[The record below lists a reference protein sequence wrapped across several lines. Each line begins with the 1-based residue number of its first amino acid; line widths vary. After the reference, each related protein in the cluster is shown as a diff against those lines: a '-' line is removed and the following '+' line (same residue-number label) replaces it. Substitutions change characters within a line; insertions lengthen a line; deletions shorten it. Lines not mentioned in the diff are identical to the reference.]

1 MKSLIPLL
9 LAIIS
14 IAYPAMVYFGIQYL
28 SPAYFALLIFALAI
42 AKFLSTRNQTGKD
55 QWLLLLAVTAYS
67 LWLLVSNSEEWL
79 KLYPVIIS
87 WCLAAI
93 FILSL
98 RHPETIL
105 ERLARLGG
113 AEITPRAKVYI
124 RRLTLVWA
132 LLLTANGLVALY
144 LAFFASLKSWA
155 LYCGLLSYLIFG
167 TFFALE
173 YAYRCY
179 YIRKHRAAD

>member
-9 LAIIS
+9 LAVVS
-14 IAYPAMVYFGIQYL
+14 IAYPAMVYFGIQHI
-28 SPAYFALLIFALAI
+28 SPAFFALVIFALAI
-42 AKFLSTRNQTGKD
+42 AKFVSTRKQTGKE

-67 LWLLVSNSEEWL
+67 LWLLVSNSEDWL

-87 WCLAAI
+87 WCLAVL
-93 FILSL
+93 FTLSL
-98 RHPETIL
+98 KQPETIL

-113 AEITPRAKVYI
+113 AEITPRAKGYI

-132 LLLTANGLVALY
+132 MMLTANGLVALY
-144 LAFFASLKSWA
+144 LALFASLKSWA

-167 TFFALE
+167 IFFALE

-179 YIRKHRAAD
+179 YIRKHRASD